1 MVSLR
6 FHDLDNKSK
15 HVKIQ
20 VYNSDFMS
28 KMKPNIISL
37 TIQEKFTTC
46 KTICLDKQTAIKLSK
61 ELRKQIA
68 LLD

>member
-15 HVKIQ
+15 HIKVCAFDI
-20 VYNSDFMS
+20 NFSNNI
-28 KMKPNIISL
+28 PNNISI
-37 TIQEKFTTC
+37 TIQEKFTEC
-46 KTICLDKQTAIKLSK
+46 KTINLDKQTAIKLSK